1 MTLEKVEALPPI
13 TRSGSGR
20 NSDIF
25 TEELLNDLRNDTDTW
40 AIVYKSDWILEEEDI
55 KKVRLHTYMKG
66 RYAKKKNPD
75 IETTVRTEKNQ
86 DDSKRIVL
94 YARSKKQ

>member
-40 AIVYKSDWILEEEDI
+40 AIVYKSDWISEEEDI

-66 RYAKKKNPD
+66 RYAQKKNPD

-86 DDSKRIVL
+86 DDSKRRL
-94 YARSKKQ
+94 RSF